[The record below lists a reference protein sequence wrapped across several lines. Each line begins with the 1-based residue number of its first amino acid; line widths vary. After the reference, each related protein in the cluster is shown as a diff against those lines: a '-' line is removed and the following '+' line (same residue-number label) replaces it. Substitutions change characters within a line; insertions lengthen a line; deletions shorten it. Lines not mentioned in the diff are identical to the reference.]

1 MRKKKKQKLVYLQI
15 LLYFCDRF
23 MTTELKNS
31 LFSMLRRWAYMLLA
45 IGASA
50 LLFAAPPFHFEED
63 KGIIY
68 VRSFSMDQT
77 TFTVTQTEIST
88 NMQQVVSTMSVKSLY
103 YCSWVLLATSI
114 ACFLC
119 FFKKN
124 WRIAICYLA
133 MVFAGAYYILLVYYA
148 LRIEEDFYA
157 TFSPTWIVILPAI
170 VLQLM
175 LLIRRETVR
184 SIRAEDTNEETEE

>member
-50 LLFAAPPFHFEED
+50 LLFVAPPFHFQED

-77 TFTVTQTEIST
+77 TFVVTQTEIST
-88 NMQQVVSTMSVKSLY
+88 NMQQVKLPLLALRNTWLGSWLRIIFVSTQS
-103 YCSWVLLATSI
+103 
-114 ACFLC
+114 
-119 FFKKN
+119 
-124 WRIAICYLA
+124 
-133 MVFAGAYYILLVYYA
+133 
-148 LRIEEDFYA
+148 
-157 TFSPTWIVILPAI
+157 
-170 VLQLM
+170 
-175 LLIRRETVR
+175 RRE
-184 SIRAEDTNEETEE
+184 

>member
-1 MRKKKKQKLVYLQI
+1 MRKKKKQKLAYLQI

-31 LFSMLRRWAYMLLA
+31 IYSMLRRWAYMLLA

-50 LLFAAPPFHFEED
+50 LLFVAPPFHFQED

-68 VRSFSMDQT
+68 VRSFSLDQT

-88 NMQQVVSTMSVKSLY
+88 NMQQVVNTMSVKSLY
-103 YCSWVLLATSI
+103 YCAWALLATSI

-119 FFKKN
+119 FFKKS
-124 WRIAICYLA
+124 WRIALCYLA
-133 MVFAGAYYILLVYYA
+133 IVIAGAYYILLIYYA

-157 TFSPTWIVILPAI
+157 TLSPSWVVILPAI

-175 LLIRRETVR
+175 LLIRRETIR
-184 SIRAEDTNEETEE
+184 SIMAQDTNEETEE